1 MRDETRIDEQ
11 EAEEL
16 HEAMDYAQHERTW
29 GVVTNLVKWA
39 VIQLAFI
46 VVGLFCVIE
55 AGAPLAGIVL
65 ILIGLISPIGWW
77 LFGPKQQLPT

>member
-11 EAEEL
+11 EAEEM

-39 VIQLAFI
+39 IIQLAFI
-46 VVGLFCVIE
+46 VVGLYCIIQGGAAA
-55 AGAPLAGIVL
+55 AGFVL
-65 ILIGLISPIGWW
+65 IIIGLVAPIAWW
-77 LFGPKQQLPT
+77 LFGPKQIPT